1 MTKID
6 LTKGKV
12 ITVIA
17 ALALPIMGSSLL
29 QFTYNLIDMIWVG
42 KLGSHAVA
50 SIGSSSLYV
59 NIGNALNSLV
69 VIGTGIKVAHAVG
82 KKNEKEIK
90 EYINSGIVINII
102 IGIVFGLI
110 LILLGEKF
118 IGFLNL
124 NNSEVEKN
132 AYYYLALNAPILFFA
147 FFNMMYT
154 RILGS
159 FGNNKLAFKINGVG
173 VALNIVLD
181 PICIYIFKLGVVGAG
196 VSTLIANIIMFILFR
211 MNANEILTY
220 KYNLT
225 F

>member
-1 MTKID
+1 MKKID

-12 ITVIA
+12 IAVIA

-90 EYINSGIVINII
+90 EYINYYDTNKCNPINFINEIINKYLNGNKEDKNLVIERIQDVRRI
-102 IGIVFGLI
+102 TKY
-110 LILLGEKF
+110 EKEQT
-118 IGFLNL
+118 
-124 NNSEVEKN
+124 NNKVKK
-132 AYYYLALNAPILFFA
+132 
-147 FFNMMYT
+147 
-154 RILGS
+154 RILPL
-159 FGNNKLAFKINGVG
+159 K
-173 VALNIVLD
+173 
-181 PICIYIFKLGVVGAG
+181 
-196 VSTLIANIIMFILFR
+196 
-211 MNANEILTY
+211 
-220 KYNLT
+220 
-225 F
+225 

>member
-1 MTKID
+1 
-6 LTKGKV
+6 
-12 ITVIA
+12 
-17 ALALPIMGSSLL
+17 
-29 QFTYNLIDMIWVG
+29 MIWVG

-118 IGFLNL
+118 IGFF
-124 NNSEVEKN
+124 S
-132 AYYYLALNAPILFFA
+132 
-147 FFNMMYT
+147 
-154 RILGS
+154 
-159 FGNNKLAFKINGVG
+159 
-173 VALNIVLD
+173 
-181 PICIYIFKLGVVGAG
+181 
-196 VSTLIANIIMFILFR
+196 
-211 MNANEILTY
+211 
-220 KYNLT
+220 
-225 F
+225 